1 MSQFTRHRFAYAPL
15 RDATRLQMRSQPIA
29 RAIDWHANLEG
40 RAAAWF
46 DTLAMVSFALLGIV
60 MTWYSRR
67 WVPGGW
73 WEISG
78 TSDPVVLS
86 IARVA
91 VSVLGGLAVF
101 AVVAIGA
108 RFGLFEVPGEN
119 RLIVATKFAVAALF
133 GCGVLMLYH
142 DPVIG
147 LFPVV
152 GLSML
157 ALILLFRI
165 EPADA
170 FKAGLA
176 IALVTIPTMQT
187 LSLI

>member
-1 MSQFTRHRFAYAPL
+1 
-15 RDATRLQMRSQPIA
+15 MRSQPIA

-46 DTLAMVSFALLGIV
+46 DTLTMIGFALVGVAL
-60 MTWYSRR
+60 TWYSRS
-67 WVPGGW
+67 WIPGGW
-73 WEISG
+73 WQLSG
-78 TSDPVVLS
+78 TSDPVLLS
-86 IARVA
+86 VARVS

-101 AVVAIGA
+101 AIVALGA
-108 RFGLFEVPGEN
+108 RLGIFDVPGEN
-119 RLIVATKFAVAALF
+119 LLVVAIKFAVAALL

-165 EPADA
+165 ELSDA
-170 FKAGLA
+170 FKAALA
-176 IALVTIPTMQT
+176 IALVTIPSLQL